1 MVFIQEIVS
10 SLKVSAA
17 GTHCPVVAGEDAP
30 VMMEEGSSVQSV
42 GHPHV
47 SCRVW
52 LGWLLRTAV
61 GPFISWQRVMRT
73 MRGSLP

>member
-1 MVFIQEIVS
+1 MVFIQEILS

-17 GTHCPVVAGEDAP
+17 GHSVVAREDAP
-30 VMMEEGSSVQSV
+30 VMMEEVSSVQLV

-52 LGWLLRTAV
+52 LEWFLRTAV
-61 GPFISWQRVMRT
+61 GPFISWQ
-73 MRGSLP
+73 